1 MSVNTI
7 CITNEINPIF
17 HHTIKIFVAF
27 RCRCLC
33 SLSMT
38 HNVFH
43 SPIDLENGGH
53 KEFEYFKAT
62 QPKHWSFVG
71 FYTFRE
77 RQTDFSKLFN
87 LEAFKLRKA
96 LNHLLENGS
105 TEEKAYATTLFEALK
120 VMTRSSDWSEA
131 QLKVLARAR
140 RKSRGKASEELRFVR
155 QSFHIL
161 RL

>member
-1 MSVNTI
+1 
-7 CITNEINPIF
+7 
-17 HHTIKIFVAF
+17 
-27 RCRCLC
+27 
-33 SLSMT
+33 
-38 HNVFH
+38 
-43 SPIDLENGGH
+43 PIDLENGGH

-62 QPKHWSFVG
+62 QPKDWSFVG

-105 TEEKAYATTLFEALK
+105 TEEKAYATKLFEALK

-131 QLKVLARAR
+131 HSLGYSPGLGGSLAGKPLKNCGSSGRVFTFYDY
-140 RKSRGKASEELRFVR
+140 EE
-155 QSFHIL
+155 IL
-161 RL
+161 RDVF